1 VPGFSFQI
9 YDEDGL
15 TVPVGSSGAVA
26 ISTPLPPGAF
36 RSLWNNTAGYE
47 KNFLSIPHHYETGD
61 AGYIDEEGFV
71 HIMGRT
77 DDIINVAGH
86 RLSTGQMEQIVAEQ
100 DGVAECAVIGGD
112 DAIKGMVPIAF
123 VVPRQGAG
131 DAATLSA
138 AVIAA
143 VRQELGAVA
152 ALKTAYVVQQLPKT
166 RSGKILRNL
175 LRKIVNGEE
184 FETPPT
190 IDDPNIPD
198 ALVAAVKAAS

>member
-1 VPGFSFQI
+1 
-9 YDEDGL
+9 
-15 TVPVGSSGAVA
+15 
-26 ISTPLPPGAF
+26 
-36 RSLWNNTAGYE
+36 
-47 KNFLSIPHHYETGD
+47 
-61 AGYIDEEGFV
+61 
-71 HIMGRT
+71 
-77 DDIINVAGH
+77 
-86 RLSTGQMEQIVAEQ
+86 
-100 DGVAECAVIGGD
+100 
-112 DAIKGMVPIAF
+112 MVPIAF